1 MPAPLPAAAATGR
14 HHLYWIDWLRFLA
27 AATVLLDHV
36 CDANWIGQNVAADPR
51 YKTLLTLLVAPIHLG
66 REAVIVFFVLSGALV
81 GGLTL
86 RKMRDGTFDAAGY
99 AADRLARIYVPL
111 VPALLL
117 TAASVRMLD
126 DPLAPLQ
133 YLGCLFGLQG
143 VVTHHPYANGPLWSL
158 SYEIWFYVLAGCV
171 AVAAG
176 GRGRSGRARLL
187 AWALGALTLGILCFR
202 LHWTYFACWL
212 LGAGGMALSER
223 ITRPARP
230 RAVLAGVALMFAGT
244 AGFRPDLLAVVPPLG
259 FVGRWSGLETVA
271 TLTLGAGTLLLVASI
286 CRSVPASP
294 RAARIER
301 LGTTLAAFSYTLYLT
316 HMPILRIFASTSTRL
331 PELVTWYAL
340 FRLAWW
346 TAACLAVALVMYAL
360 FEKQTPRVRRWLRA
374 RLDGT
379 ARDRAVQ
386 ARPALAAGA

>member
-1 MPAPLPAAAATGR
+1 MPVVPASAPAGR
-14 HHLYWIDWLRFLA
+14 PHLYWIDWLRFLA

-36 CDANWIGQNVAADPR
+36 CDANWFGQNVAVDPR
-51 YKTLLTLLVAPIHLG
+51 HKTLLTFLTAPIHLG
-66 REAVIVFFVLSGALV
+66 REAVVVFFVLSGTLV

-99 AADRLARIYVPL
+99 AADRLARVYVPL

-126 DPLAPLQ
+126 DPMAPLQ
-133 YLGCLFGLQG
+133 YLGCLLGLQG

-176 GRGRSGRARLL
+176 GRGRTGRVRRL
-187 AWALGALTLGILCFR
+187 AWEIGALTLGILCFR
-202 LHWTYFACWL
+202 LQWTYFACWL
-212 LGAGGMALSER
+212 LGAAGMGLSER
-223 ITRPARP
+223 IAKPARP
-230 RAVLAGVALMFAGT
+230 WAMLAGVALMFAGV
-244 AGFRPDLLAVVPPLG
+244 AGFRPDLLALVPLLG
-259 FVGRWSGLETVA
+259 LLSGWSWLDQAA

-294 RAARIER
+294 TGARIER

-316 HMPILRIFASTSTRL
+316 HMPILRVFASTSARL

-340 FRLAWW
+340 FRLTWW
-346 TAACLAVALVMYAL
+346 AAACLAVAWVMYVL

-374 RLDGT
+374 HFDGT
-379 ARDRAVQ
+379 ARDRA
-386 ARPALAAGA
+386 ARDRPALAAQA